1 VLRAYKWDKKLKES
15 FTFSLKT
22 ICEEENIIR
31 KICG

>member
-1 VLRAYKWDKKLKES
+1 VLKAYKWNKKLKES

-22 ICEEENIIR
+22 ICEEEDIK